1 MSTKRELVD
10 LARALGKR
18 LGIEVDVERK
28 NHQALSELVEELRVR
43 VQSGGAADTARDDDD
58 VERDEDEDPTQVP
71 RRDDGDRH
79 DTAPEVSANV
89 SAGSIGGVRRALGL
103 RGSEFA
109 PPPAAALAAV
119 PVFTIEEL
127 QPGETIEP
135 PSLYPTDEPPAAS
148 VAPRRAAKPTANRVA
163 PSKVLTTQRGYLRA
177 GDVVT
182 AGDLAGGQR
191 TIDLLVAKGVIETQ

>member
-10 LARALGKR
+10 EARALGKR
-18 LGIEVDVERK
+18 LGVEVDVERK

-43 VQSGGAADTARDDDD
+43 VQSGGAADTAQADGDGD

-79 DTAPEVSANV
+79 GTAPEVSANV

-103 RGSEFA
+103 RVAG
-109 PPPAAALAAV
+109 V
-119 PVFTIEEL
+119 PGFTIEEL
-127 QPGETIEP
+127 QPGETIKP
-135 PSLYPTDEPPAAS
+135 PSLYPSDEPPAAS
-148 VAPRRAAKPTANRVA
+148 GAPRRAAKATAYRVA

-191 TIDLLVAKGVIETQ
+191 TIDLLVAKGVLETQ